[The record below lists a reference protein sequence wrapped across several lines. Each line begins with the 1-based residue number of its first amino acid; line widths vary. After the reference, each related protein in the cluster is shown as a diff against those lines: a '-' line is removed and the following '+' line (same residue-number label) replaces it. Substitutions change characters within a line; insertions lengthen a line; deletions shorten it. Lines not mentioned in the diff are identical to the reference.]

1 MGIILFWLN
10 IVVSSLPSL
19 GEIYILLAK
28 SWKFWNNE
36 LIQQSWAEKEELDKL
51 ITTITLS
58 YSQNVNHQ
66 PFTCQPHKMVK
77 HTQAIRR
84 LLPINWVSIL
94 WGSRLCQFGYIKYL
108 SMELPSFVQENL
120 QMSMCNLTINETSQL
135 ANELRKNMNWTLLR
149 EMVSMVSFWN

>member
-28 SWKFWNNE
+28 FGKFWNNE

>member
-51 ITTITLS
+51 ITTITL
-58 YSQNVNHQ
+58 
-66 PFTCQPHKMVK
+66 
-77 HTQAIRR
+77 
-84 LLPINWVSIL
+84 
-94 WGSRLCQFGYIKYL
+94 
-108 SMELPSFVQENL
+108 
-120 QMSMCNLTINETSQL
+120 
-135 ANELRKNMNWTLLR
+135 
-149 EMVSMVSFWN
+149 